1 MTSGWSRPN
10 RLPFAI
16 IFAAMAMLG
25 AAPPSYAQQIIE
37 PEVEKGQRK
46 LEAFSA
52 FVSGFNGG
60 AAGDTREVLSLT
72 YQYGLTDFW
81 LFKAG
86 VLSERPVHGD
96 HQGTAIVF
104 ENVFEIQNAKKAGGL
119 GYGWYT
125 GISVGV
131 NEDET
136 NALTFGPVIRLGAGD
151 TSLILNPFLE
161 QTFGRNRDEGIA
173 FLYGWQLKHQV
184 RPGFA
189 VGVEG
194 FGRFQDIAG
203 RGGAEEHGIGPL
215 LAFELPLAEKRSL
228 SLEAGWLRG
237 LNEATPDHTIK
248 FTLNYAY

>member
-1 MTSGWSRPN
+1 
-10 RLPFAI
+10 
-16 IFAAMAMLG
+16 MAMLG
-25 AAPPSYAQQIIE
+25 AAPPSHAQQIIE

-60 AAGDTREVLSLT
+60 AAGDTREVLSLSLPVWPHRFLVV
-72 YQYGLTDFW
+72 QGRCWAVRASGPRRSPGDRNRFRERVRNPECQEGRRPGFW
-81 LFKAG
+81 LVHRHFRRDQRRT
-86 VLSERPVHGD
+86 RP
-96 HQGTAIVF
+96 TP
-104 ENVFEIQNAKKAGGL
+104 
-119 GYGWYT
+119 
-125 GISVGV
+125 
-131 NEDET
+131 
-136 NALTFGPVIRLGAGD
+136 LTFGPVIRLGAGA

-173 FLYGWQLKHQV
+173 FLLRLAAQAPGSA
-184 RPGFA
+184 GFA

-228 SLEAGWLRG
+228 SLEAGWLRR
-237 LNEATPDHTIK
+237 PQ
-248 FTLNYAY
+248 